1 MSGYMTEQAKEFD
14 EQCVNELDALGFYET
29 MNKLMSICSALEDK
43 EYKFSTS
50 VKDSKFLRVTVTKR
64 GPDLKIHRIV

>member
-14 EQCVNELDALGFYET
+14 EQCVKELDGLGFYET

-50 VKDSKFLRVTVTKR
+50 VKDS
-64 GPDLKIHRIV
+64 